1 MVRKKVL
8 LLINPNSG
16 KKNSK
21 GQLLDAL
28 NVFSSQNYQ
37 MEIYLSQKRM
47 DVCDYIIEN
56 ASRFDVVTIFGG
68 DGTLN

>member
-1 MVRKKVL
+1 MERKKVL

-56 ASRFDVVTIFGG
+56 DCLFSNGYDE
-68 DGTLN
+68 

>member
-1 MVRKKVL
+1 MERKKVL

-47 DVCDYIIEN
+47 DV
-56 ASRFDVVTIFGG
+56 
-68 DGTLN
+68 